1 MKAQESPLNALL
13 EGQKQFIV
21 PLFQR
26 TYSLTEVN
34 WATLWTDI
42 IETAQPEVEGQH
54 FLGSIIA
61 KSLLGS
67 PAGVAP
73 YLVIDGQRLSCVCG

>member
-26 TYSLTEVN
+26 TYSWTEEN
-34 WATLWTDI
+34 WATLWSDI
-42 IETAQPEVEGQH
+42 IETAQPEVEGQR
-54 FLGSIIA
+54 S
-61 KSLLGS
+61 
-67 PAGVAP
+67 
-73 YLVIDGQRLSCVCG
+73 D